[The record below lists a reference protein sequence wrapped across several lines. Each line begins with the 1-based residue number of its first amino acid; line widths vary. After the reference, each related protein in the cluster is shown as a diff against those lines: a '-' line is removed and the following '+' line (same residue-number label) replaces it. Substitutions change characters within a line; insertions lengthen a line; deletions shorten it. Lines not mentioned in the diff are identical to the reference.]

1 MIVIYDQTSP
11 KSLDQITAL
20 LHGTLSQYTLGSRGY
35 FFLIDA
41 DGSRWSRVNEAQ
53 SAEEKADTDT
63 WEGPEDVRLIE
74 VSLYF

>member
-1 MIVIYDQTSP
+1 MELYHSIPWVPEDI
-11 KSLDQITAL
+11 
-20 LHGTLSQYTLGSRGY
+20 